1 METITT
7 PPLSVTGL
15 EPDLECYFRGSLFAH
30 HHVIL
35 HVTPSEHVSREMR
48 ALSIQQSVRQIRK
61 FIISILYLVLI
72 TSPVSAFPS
81 QKMDKPKTIIIQ
93 DLNNITVRT
102 TGCKPLTLEQKKT
115 LMGSAFDD
123 SMMRIDDVAD
133 SDIIQND
140 AAKSANSVIK
150 RKNEGR
156 DSNEEFLEN
165 LQDESQ
171 IDGIDGSKKGSGDTI
186 SVQKFMRRK
195 RTVIYIS
202 DIEDSDVNEDK
213 DEVELENTNTLSDTR
228 FLYQN
233 MLFETTSKRRTRE
246 RRAASGNDAF
256 HPAWECEKKS
266 GWKTMQEGIFPKKV
280 WDSVCTQKSCFF
292 GLYRCK
298 PVKYTIHLL
307 KRDSADACNP
317 LPMVGDS
324 TAYEEKWEMMEYSAT
339 VACECGLKGSK
350 GSSGGKNR
358 KDRQRKK
365 GRNE

>member
-1 METITT
+1 
-7 PPLSVTGL
+7 
-15 EPDLECYFRGSLFAH
+15 
-30 HHVIL
+30 
-35 HVTPSEHVSREMR
+35 
-48 ALSIQQSVRQIRK
+48 
-61 FIISILYLVLI
+61 
-72 TSPVSAFPS
+72 
-81 QKMDKPKTIIIQ
+81 MDKPRTIIIQ

-102 TGCKPLTLEQKKT
+102 TGCTPLTVDQLKAR
-115 LMGSAFDD
+115 MGLAFDD
-123 SMMRIDDVAD
+123 KIMRHDDVAD
-133 SDIIQND
+133 DDIIQND

-171 IDGIDGSKKGSGDTI
+171 IDGVDGSKKGSGDTI

-202 DIEDSDVNEDK
+202 DTEDNGVNEDE
-213 DEVELENTNTLSDTR
+213 DEVENTNSLSDTR

-233 MLFETTSKRRTRE
+233 MLFETNSKRQTRT

-256 HPAWECEKKS
+256 QPAWECEKTS

-292 GLYRCK
+292 GLYKCK

-307 KRDSADACNP
+307 KRDPDDACVP
-317 LPMVGDS
+317 LPMHGDS
-324 TAYEEKWEMMEYSAT
+324 TSYEEKWVMMEYSAT

-350 GSSGGKNR
+350 GSSGGKK